1 VHVESQARS
10 QPIMRQYD
18 LVEKVLSYNPKAN
31 EALLNR
37 AYVYAMKAHG
47 LQKRAS
53 GDPYFS
59 HPLAVASIL
68 TGLKL
73 DDETIATALL
83 HDTIE
88 DTQATKDEIE
98 RLFGSN
104 IASLVD
110 GLTKIEKLDLA
121 SKKTQQA
128 ENFRKLLIAISSD
141 VRVLLVKLADR
152 LHNMRTLEHMRPE
165 KRRLIAQETMDIYA
179 PLAGRMGIQE
189 IRDELEELSFRWL
202 HPAAYETLMSRLNVL
217 REQNRGLTEEIAT
230 ELKAKLVAQSIETE
244 VTSREKKPYSI
255 WLKMQN
261 KQISLEQLSD
271 VYGFR
276 IIVPTVRDCYTAMG
290 VIHTTWR
297 VVPGRFKDYIST
309 PKHNDYQ
316 SIHTT
321 IVGPRHQR
329 VELQV
334 RTAEMHQIAE
344 YGVAAHSGYKLAA
357 LAKLNGDS
365 QHAQNVQGPSES
377 SAYQW
382 LRKLVDNLLEGD
394 NPEEFLEHTKLELF
408 LDQVFCFTPKG
419 RLIALPRG
427 ANAID
432 FAYAVHTNVGNH
444 CVGTKINGRHL
455 PLMTEL
461 KNGDEVEIILSDAQ
475 TPPAAWEG
483 AVITGKARSAIR
495 RATKDAVRK
504 QYLSLGRDIMRAALE
519 RAGRLYVDSDLTVA
533 LPRVGQKTVEDLL
546 TAIGRG
552 ETPADEVLAAIDPEF
567 VQSALPKRRTIT
579 RNDDG
584 WFNLRRVTSFK
595 FRWPGLLAGAGHEE
609 EGPGIPIRGVN
620 GNSSIRFGDGGAVP
634 GERIVGILEPGE
646 GITIYPIH
654 SPHLRAFEDQL
665 DRWIDVTWDI
675 REGATELFPARLR
688 VTALNEPG
696 SLGRIASI
704 IGAAGA
710 NIDKLQMVN
719 RARDYTEMV
728 IDIEVLDLK
737 HLTDI
742 VNGVKNLNV
751 VSAATRVL
759 T

>member
-1 VHVESQARS
+1 
-10 QPIMRQYD
+10 MRQYD

-47 LQKRAS
+47 QQKRAS

-59 HPLAVASIL
+59 HPLEVASIL

-73 DDETIATALL
+73 DDDTIATALL

-88 DTQATKDEIE
+88 DTQTTKDEIE
-98 RLFGSN
+98 RLFGPN

-110 GLTKIEKLDLA
+110 GLTKIEKLNLV

-152 LHNMRTLEHMRPE
+152 LHNMRTLEHMRPD

-217 REQNRGLTEEIAT
+217 RDQNRGLTAEIAT
-230 ELKAKLVAQSIETE
+230 ELKAKLEAQSIKAE
-244 VTSREKKPYSI
+244 VFSREKKPYSI

-261 KQISLEQLSD
+261 KQIGLEQLSD

-276 IIVPTVRDCYTAMG
+276 VIVPTMEDCYTALG
-290 VIHTTWR
+290 VVHTTWR

-309 PKHNDYQ
+309 PKHNEYQ

-344 YGVAAHSGYKLAA
+344 FGVAAHSGYKLAA
-357 LAKLNGDS
+357 LARLNGDGRG
-365 QHAQNVQGPSES
+365 VKGPAPGES
-377 SAYQW
+377 TAYQW

-432 FAYAVHTNVGNH
+432 FAYAVHTDVGNR
-444 CVGTKINGRHL
+444 CVGTKINGRHM
-455 PLMTEL
+455 PLLNEL

-495 RATKDAVRK
+495 RATKDVVRK
-504 QYLSLGRDIMRAALE
+504 QYLSLGRDIMKAALG
-519 RAGRLYVDSDLTVA
+519 RAGKSGDTDLTPV
-533 LPRVGQKTVEDLL
+533 LPRLGHRSIENLF
-546 TAIGRG
+546 TAVGRG
-552 ETPADEVLAAIDPEF
+552 ETTADEVLKAIDPNL
-567 VQSALPKRRTIT
+567 VQEGAPKRRTIT
-579 RNDDG
+579 RNDEG

-595 FRWPGLLAGAGHEE
+595 FRWPGLLAGSEHEE
-609 EGPGIPIRGVN
+609 GGKGIPIRGVN
-620 GNSSIRFGDGGAVP
+620 GTHIVHFGEGGAVP
-634 GERIVGILEPGE
+634 GERIVGILDPGQ

-654 SPHLRAFEDQL
+654 SPHLRVYEDQL
-665 DRWIDVTWDI
+665 ERWIDVTWDI
-675 REGATELFPARLR
+675 REGATELFPARIQ
-688 VTALNEPG
+688 VTAVNEPG
-696 SLGRIASI
+696 SLGKLASV

-710 NIDKLQMVN
+710 NIDKLQMIN
-719 RARDYTEMV
+719 RGHDYTEMM
-728 IDIEVLDLK
+728 IDVEVLDLK

-742 VNGVKNLNV
+742 LNGVKGLDV
-751 VSAATRVL
+751 VSSASRVL

>member
-1 VHVESQARS
+1 M
-10 QPIMRQYD
+10 MRQYE
-18 LVEKVLSYNPKAN
+18 LVEKVLSYNSKAN

-47 LQKRAS
+47 QQKRAS

-59 HPLAVASIL
+59 HPLEVASIL
-68 TGLKL
+68 TSLKL
-73 DDETIATALL
+73 DDDTIATALL

-88 DTQATKDEIE
+88 DTQTTKDEIE
-98 RLFGSN
+98 RLFGPN

-110 GLTKIEKLDLA
+110 GLTKIEKLNLV

-189 IRDELEELSFRWL
+189 FRDELEELSFRWL
-202 HPAAYETLMSRLNVL
+202 HPAGYETLMSRLNIL
-217 REQNRGLTEEIAT
+217 RDQNRGLTKEIAT
-230 ELKAKLVAQSIETE
+230 ELKAKLEAQSIKAE
-244 VTSREKKPYSI
+244 VFSREKKPYSI

-261 KQISLEQLSD
+261 KQIGLEQLSD

-276 IIVPTVRDCYTAMG
+276 VIVPTMEECYTALG
-290 VIHTTWR
+290 AVHTTWR

-309 PKHNDYQ
+309 PKYNEYQ

-344 YGVAAHSGYKLAA
+344 YGVAAHSGYKLAG
-357 LAKLNGDS
+357 LAKLNGD
-365 QHAQNVQGPSES
+365 ARAVKGPAPGES
-377 SAYQW
+377 TAYQW

-432 FAYAVHTNVGNH
+432 FAYAVHTSVGNR
-444 CVGTKINGRHL
+444 CVGAKINGRHM
-455 PLMTEL
+455 PLMNEL
-461 KNGDEVEIILSDAQ
+461 KNGDEVEITLSDAQ
-475 TPPAAWEG
+475 TPPAAWEN

-504 QYLSLGRDIMRAALE
+504 QYLSLGRDIMKAALQ
-519 RAGRLYVDSDLTVA
+519 RAGKSGDTDLTPV
-533 LPRVGQKTVEDLL
+533 LPRLGQRNVEDLL
-546 TAIGRG
+546 TAVGRG
-552 ETPADEVLAAIDPEF
+552 ETTADEVLKAVDPNL
-567 VQSALPKRRTIT
+567 VQEGAPKRRTIT
-579 RNDDG
+579 RNDEG

-595 FRWPGLLAGAGHEE
+595 FRWPGLLTGSEDEE
-609 EGPGIPIRGVN
+609 SAKGIPIRGVN
-620 GNSSIRFGDGGAVP
+620 GTSVVRFGEGGAVP
-634 GERIVGILEPGE
+634 GERIVGILDPGK
-646 GITIYPIH
+646 GITIFPIH
-654 SPHLRAFEDQL
+654 SPHLRDYEDQL

-675 REGATELFPARLR
+675 REGATELFPARIQ
-688 VTALNEPG
+688 VTAVNEPG
-696 SLGRIASI
+696 SLGKIASI

-710 NIDKLQMVN
+710 NIDRLQMVT
-719 RARDYTEMV
+719 RGHDYTEMLV
-728 IDIEVLDLK
+728 DVEVLDLK
-737 HLTDI
+737 HLTDML
-742 VNGVKNLNV
+742 NGVKNLNV
-751 VSAATRVL
+751 VSSASRIL

>member
-1 VHVESQARS
+1 MQLETQTRS

-47 LQKRAS
+47 QQKRAS

-59 HPLAVASIL
+59 HPLEVASIL

-88 DTQATKDEIE
+88 DTQTTKDEIE
-98 RLFGSN
+98 RLFGPN

-110 GLTKIEKLDLA
+110 GLTKIEKLNLV

-152 LHNMRTLEHMRPE
+152 LHNMRTLEHMRPD

-217 REQNRGLTEEIAT
+217 RDQNRGLTAEIAT
-230 ELKAKLVAQSIETE
+230 ELKAKLEAQSIKAE
-244 VTSREKKPYSI
+244 VFSREKKPYSI

-261 KQISLEQLSD
+261 KQIGLEQLSD

-276 IIVPTVRDCYTAMG
+276 VIVPTRQDCYAALG
-290 VIHTTWR
+290 VVHTTWR

-309 PKHNDYQ
+309 PKHNEYQ

-334 RTAEMHQIAE
+334 RTAVMHQIAE

-357 LAKLNGDS
+357 LARLKGDTRLTKGP
-365 QHAQNVQGPSES
+365 APSES

-432 FAYAVHTNVGNH
+432 FAYAVHTDVGNH

-495 RATKDAVRK
+495 RATKEVVRK

-519 RAGRLYVDSDLTVA
+519 RAGKSGDTDLIPI
-533 LPRVGQKTVEDLL
+533 LPRLGQKSVEDLL
-546 TAIGRG
+546 TSVGRG
-552 ETPADEVLAAIDPEF
+552 ETTADEVLKTVDPNL
-567 VQSALPKRRTIT
+567 VQEGAPKRRTIT
-579 RNDDG
+579 RNDEG

-595 FRWPGLLAGAGHEE
+595 FRWPGILTGEE
-609 EGPGIPIRGVN
+609 DEDVEKGIPIRGVN
-620 GNSSIRFGDGGAVP
+620 GYSSVHFGEGGAVP
-634 GERIVGILEPGE
+634 GDRIIGILDPGK
-646 GITIYPIH
+646 GITIFPIH
-654 SPHLRAFEDQL
+654 SPHLRDYEDQL

-675 REGATELFPARLR
+675 KEGATELFPARIQ
-688 VTALNEPG
+688 VIAVNEPG
-696 SLGRIASI
+696 SLGKIASV

-710 NIDKLQMVN
+710 NIDKLQMMN
-719 RARDYTEMV
+719 RERDYTQMM
-728 IDIEVLDLK
+728 IDVEVLDLK
-737 HLTDI
+737 HLTDML
-742 VNGVKNLNV
+742 NGVKNLNV
-751 VSAATRVL
+751 VSAANRVL

>member
-1 VHVESQARS
+1 
-10 QPIMRQYD
+10 MRQYE
-18 LVEKVLSYNPKAN
+18 LVEKVLSYNSKAN

-47 LQKRAS
+47 QQKRAS

-59 HPLAVASIL
+59 HPLEVASIL
-68 TGLKL
+68 TSLKL
-73 DDETIATALL
+73 DDDTIATALL

-88 DTQATKDEIE
+88 DTQTTKDEIE
-98 RLFGSN
+98 RLFGPN

-110 GLTKIEKLDLA
+110 GLTKIEKLNLV

-189 IRDELEELSFRWL
+189 FRDELEELSFRWL
-202 HPAAYETLMSRLNVL
+202 HPAGYETLMSRLNIL
-217 REQNRGLTEEIAT
+217 RDQNRGLTKEIAT
-230 ELKAKLVAQSIETE
+230 ELKAKLEAQSIKAE
-244 VTSREKKPYSI
+244 VFSREKKPYSI

-261 KQISLEQLSD
+261 KQIGLEQLSD

-276 IIVPTVRDCYTAMG
+276 VIVPTMEECYTALG
-290 VIHTTWR
+290 AVHTTWR

-309 PKHNDYQ
+309 PKYNEYQ

-344 YGVAAHSGYKLAA
+344 YGVAAHSGYKLAG
-357 LAKLNGDS
+357 LAKLNGD
-365 QHAQNVQGPSES
+365 ARAVKGPAPGES
-377 SAYQW
+377 TAYQW

-432 FAYAVHTNVGNH
+432 FAYAVHTSVGNR
-444 CVGTKINGRHL
+444 CVGAKINGRHM
-455 PLMTEL
+455 PLMNEL
-461 KNGDEVEIILSDAQ
+461 KNGDEVEITLSDAQ
-475 TPPAAWEG
+475 TPPAAWEN

-504 QYLSLGRDIMRAALE
+504 QYLSLGRDIMKAALQ
-519 RAGRLYVDSDLTVA
+519 RAGKSGDTDLTPV
-533 LPRVGQKTVEDLL
+533 LPRLGQRNVEDLL
-546 TAIGRG
+546 TAVGRG
-552 ETPADEVLAAIDPEF
+552 ETTADEVLKAVDPNL
-567 VQSALPKRRTIT
+567 VQEGGPKRRTIT
-579 RNDDG
+579 RNDEG

-595 FRWPGLLAGAGHEE
+595 FRWPGLLTGSEDEE
-609 EGPGIPIRGVN
+609 SAKGIPIRGVN
-620 GNSSIRFGDGGAVP
+620 GTSVVRFGEGGAVP
-634 GERIVGILEPGE
+634 GERIVGILDPGK
-646 GITIYPIH
+646 GITIFPIH
-654 SPHLRAFEDQL
+654 SPHLRDYEDQL

-675 REGATELFPARLR
+675 REDATELFPARIQ
-688 VTALNEPG
+688 VTAVNEPG
-696 SLGRIASI
+696 SLGKIASI

-710 NIDKLQMVN
+710 NIDRLQMVT
-719 RARDYTEMV
+719 RGHDYTEMLV
-728 IDIEVLDLK
+728 DVEVLDLK
-737 HLTDI
+737 HLTDML
-742 VNGVKNLNV
+742 NGVKNLNV
-751 VSAATRVL
+751 VSSASRIL

>member
-1 VHVESQARS
+1 
-10 QPIMRQYD
+10 MRQYD

-47 LQKRAS
+47 QQKRAS

-59 HPLAVASIL
+59 HPLEVASIL

-88 DTQATKDEIE
+88 DTQTTKDEIE
-98 RLFGSN
+98 RFFGPN
-104 IASLVD
+104 IAALVD
-110 GLTKIEKLDLA
+110 GLTKIEKLNLV

-152 LHNMRTLEHMRPE
+152 LHNMRTLEHMRPD

-217 REQNRGLTEEIAT
+217 RDQNRGLTAEIAT
-230 ELKAKLVAQSIETE
+230 ELKAKLDAQSITAE
-244 VTSREKKPYSI
+244 VSSREKKPYSI

-261 KQISLEQLSD
+261 KQIGLEQLSD

-276 IIVPTVRDCYTAMG
+276 VIVPTFQDCYAALG
-290 VIHTTWR
+290 VVHTTWR

-309 PKHNDYQ
+309 PKHNEYQ

-357 LAKLNGDS
+357 LAKLNGDA
-365 QHAQNVQGPSES
+365 HGVKGPAPGES

-432 FAYAVHTNVGNH
+432 FAYAVHTNVGNR
-444 CVGTKINGRHL
+444 CVGAKINGRHM
-455 PLMTEL
+455 PLMNEL

-475 TPPAAWEG
+475 TPPVAWEN

-495 RATKDAVRK
+495 RATKDAIRK
-504 QYLSLGRDIMRAALE
+504 QYLSLGRDIMKAALE
-519 RAGRLYVDSDLTVA
+519 RAGKVDDTDLSQV
-533 LPRVGQKTVEDLL
+533 LPRLGQKSVEDLL
-546 TAIGRG
+546 TAVGRG
-552 ETPADEVLAAIDPEF
+552 EVTADEVLKAIDPNL
-567 VQSALPKRRTIT
+567 VQEGVPKRRTIT
-579 RNDDG
+579 RNDEG

-595 FRWPGLLAGAGHEE
+595 FRWPGILAGSEHEE
-609 EGPGIPIRGVN
+609 GEKGIPIRGVN
-620 GNSSIRFGDGGAVP
+620 GTSIIHFGEGGAVP
-634 GERIVGILEPGE
+634 GERIVGILDPGQ

-654 SPHLRAFEDQL
+654 SPHLRDYEDQL

-675 REGATELFPARLR
+675 KEGATELFPARIQ
-688 VTALNEPG
+688 VMAVNEPG
-696 SLGRIASI
+696 SLGKIASV

-719 RARDYTEMV
+719 RGRDYTEML
-728 IDIEVLDLK
+728 IDVEVLDLK
-737 HLTDI
+737 HLTDML
-742 VNGVKNLNV
+742 NGVKNLNV
-751 VSAATRVL
+751 VSSASRIL

>member
-1 VHVESQARS
+1 
-10 QPIMRQYD
+10 MRQYD

-47 LQKRAS
+47 QQRRAS
-53 GDPYFS
+53 GDLYFS

-88 DTQATKDEIE
+88 DTETTKDEIE
-98 RLFGSN
+98 RLFGPN
-104 IASLVD
+104 IAGLVD
-110 GLTKIEKLDLA
+110 GLTKIEKLNLV

-165 KRRLIAQETMDIYA
+165 KRRVIAQETMDIYA

-189 IRDELEELSFRWL
+189 IKDELEELSFRWL

-217 REQNRGLTEEIAT
+217 REQNRGLSEEIAT
-230 ELKAKLVAQSIETE
+230 ELKAKLQTASMEAE

-261 KQISLEQLSD
+261 KQIGLEQLSD
-271 VYGFR
+271 IYGFR
-276 IIVPTVRDCYTAMG
+276 VIVPTVRECYTALG
-290 VIHTTWR
+290 IVHTTWR

-309 PKHNDYQ
+309 PKHNEYQ

-329 VELQV
+329 VELQI

-357 LAKLNGDS
+357 LAKLNGES
-365 QHAQNVQGPSES
+365 RAGPAPDES

-382 LRKLVDNLLEGD
+382 LRKLVDNLVEGD
-394 NPEEFLEHTKLELF
+394 PEDFLENTKLELF

-432 FAYAVHTNVGNH
+432 FAYAVHTDVGNH
-444 CVGTKINGRHL
+444 CVGAKINGRHM

-461 KNGDEVEIILSDAQ
+461 KNGDEVEIITSEVQ
-475 TPPAAWEG
+475 TPPAAWEA
-483 AVITGKARSAIR
+483 AVITGKARAAIR
-495 RATKDAVRK
+495 RATKDAVRR
-504 QYLSLGRDIMRAALE
+504 QYLSLGEHIVKAAIE
-519 RAGRLYVDSDLTVA
+519 RAGKSYADTDLAAA
-533 LPRVGQKTVEDLL
+533 LPRLSKKSVDDLL
-546 TAIGRG
+546 MAVGRG
-552 ETPADEVLAAIDPEF
+552 EMAADDVLSAIYPDYVKDAA
-567 VQSALPKRRTIT
+567 PKRRAIT
-579 RNDDG
+579 RNEEG
-584 WFNLRRVTSFK
+584 WFNLRRVTNLK
-595 FRWPGLLAGAGHEE
+595 FRWPGLLSQAGSEE
-609 EGPGIPIRGVN
+609 EGSGVPIRGVN
-620 GNSSIRFGDGGAVP
+620 GTSIIHFAEGGAV
-634 GERIVGILEPGE
+634 
-646 GITIYPIH
+646 
-654 SPHLRAFEDQL
+654 
-665 DRWIDVTWDI
+665 
-675 REGATELFPARLR
+675 
-688 VTALNEPG
+688 
-696 SLGRIASI
+696 
-704 IGAAGA
+704 
-710 NIDKLQMVN
+710 
-719 RARDYTEMV
+719 
-728 IDIEVLDLK
+728 
-737 HLTDI
+737 
-742 VNGVKNLNV
+742 
-751 VSAATRVL
+751 
-759 T
+759 

>member
-1 VHVESQARS
+1 
-10 QPIMRQYD
+10 MRQYD
-18 LVEKVLSYNPKAN
+18 LVEKVVSYNPKAD

-47 LQKRAS
+47 QQKRAS

-68 TGLKL
+68 AGLKL

-88 DTQATKDEIE
+88 DTPATKEEIE
-98 RLFGSN
+98 RLFGPN
-104 IASLVD
+104 IAALVD
-110 GLTKIEKLDLA
+110 GLTKIERLNLA

-152 LHNMRTLEHMRPE
+152 LHNMRTLEHIRPE
-165 KRRLIAQETMDIYA
+165 KRRVIAQETMDIYA

-189 IRDELEELSFRWL
+189 IRDELEDLSFRWL
-202 HPAAYETLMSRLNVL
+202 HPAAHETLMSRLNVL
-217 REQNRGLTEEIAT
+217 RDRNRGLTEEIAT
-230 ELKAKLVAQSIETE
+230 ELKAKLLVKSIDAD
-244 VTSREKKPYSI
+244 VLSREKKPYSI

-261 KQISLEQLSD
+261 KQIGLEQLSD

-276 IIVPTVRDCYTAMG
+276 IIVPTVGDCYAALG
-290 VIHTTWR
+290 AVHTTWR

-329 VELQV
+329 VELQI

-344 YGVAAHSGYKLAA
+344 YGVAAHTGYKLAA
-357 LAKLNGDS
+357 LAQVRGEGRNGD
-365 QHAQNVQGPSES
+365 ATPASES
-377 SAYQW
+377 TAYQW

-432 FAYAVHTNVGNH
+432 FAYAVHTDVGNR
-444 CVGTKINGRHL
+444 CVGAKVNGRHM
-455 PLMTEL
+455 PLMNEL

-495 RATKDAVRK
+495 RATREAVRK
-504 QYLSLGRDIMRAALE
+504 QYLTLGRDIMKAALSRSGKSFE
-519 RAGRLYVDSDLTVA
+519 ESDLAAT
-533 LPRVGQKTVEDLL
+533 LPRLGQKSIEDLL
-546 TAIGRG
+546 TAVGRG
-552 ETPADEVLAAIDPEF
+552 ETSAEEVLSVVDPDF
-567 VQSALPKRRTIT
+567 VKDAVPKRRAIT
-579 RNDDG
+579 RTDDG
-584 WFNLRRVTSFK
+584 WFNLRRVKSFK
-595 FRWPGLLAGAGHEE
+595 FRRSALLSGMPNDGDR
-609 EGPGIPIRGVN
+609 GIPIRGVN
-620 GNSSIRFGDGGAVP
+620 GTSVIHFADGGAVP
-634 GERIVGILEPGE
+634 GERIVGILDPGE

-654 SPHLRAFEDQL
+654 SPQLRAFEDQL
-665 DRWIDVTWDI
+665 ERWIDVTWDI
-675 REGATELFPARLR
+675 QEGATELFPARIR
-688 VTALNEPG
+688 VVALNEPG
-696 SLGRIASI
+696 SLGRIASL
-704 IGAAGA
+704 IGEEGG
-710 NIDKLQMVN
+710 NIDKLQMVK
-719 RARDYTEMV
+719 RQRDYTEMM
-728 IDIEVLDLK
+728 IDVEVLDLK
-737 HLTDI
+737 HLNDI
-742 VNGVKNLNV
+742 VNGVKNLDA
-751 VSAATRVL
+751 VSEANRVL
-759 T
+759 A

>member
-1 VHVESQARS
+1 M
-10 QPIMRQYD
+10 MRQYE
-18 LVEKVLSYNPKAN
+18 LVEKVLSYNSKAN

-47 LQKRAS
+47 QQKRAS

-59 HPLAVASIL
+59 HPLEVASIL
-68 TGLKL
+68 TSLKL
-73 DDETIATALL
+73 DDDTIATALL

-88 DTQATKDEIE
+88 DTQTTKDEIE
-98 RLFGSN
+98 RLFGPN

-110 GLTKIEKLDLA
+110 GLTKIEKLNLV

-189 IRDELEELSFRWL
+189 FRDELEELSFRWL
-202 HPAAYETLMSRLNVL
+202 HPAGYETLMSRLNIL
-217 REQNRGLTEEIAT
+217 RDQNRGLTKEIAT
-230 ELKAKLVAQSIETE
+230 ELKAKLEAQSIKAE
-244 VTSREKKPYSI
+244 VFSREKKPYSI

-261 KQISLEQLSD
+261 KQIGLEQLSD

-276 IIVPTVRDCYTAMG
+276 VIVPTMEECYTALG
-290 VIHTTWR
+290 AVHTTWR

-309 PKHNDYQ
+309 PKYNEYQ

-344 YGVAAHSGYKLAA
+344 YGVAAHSGYKLAG
-357 LAKLNGDS
+357 LAKLNGD
-365 QHAQNVQGPSES
+365 ARAVKGPAPGES
-377 SAYQW
+377 TAYQW

-432 FAYAVHTNVGNH
+432 FAYAVHTSVGNR
-444 CVGTKINGRHL
+444 CVGAKINGRHM
-455 PLMTEL
+455 PLMNEL
-461 KNGDEVEIILSDAQ
+461 KNGDEVEITLSDAQ
-475 TPPAAWEG
+475 TPPAAWEN

-504 QYLSLGRDIMRAALE
+504 QYISLGRDIMKAALQ
-519 RAGRLYVDSDLTVA
+519 RAGKSGDTDLTPV
-533 LPRVGQKTVEDLL
+533 LPRLGQKNVEDLL
-546 TAIGRG
+546 TAVGRG
-552 ETPADEVLAAIDPEF
+552 ETTADEVLKAVDPNL
-567 VQSALPKRRTIT
+567 VQEGAPKRRTIT
-579 RNDDG
+579 RNDEG

-595 FRWPGLLAGAGHEE
+595 FRWPGLLTGSEDEE
-609 EGPGIPIRGVN
+609 SAKGIPIRGVN
-620 GNSSIRFGDGGAVP
+620 GTSVVRFGEGGAVP
-634 GERIVGILEPGE
+634 GERIVGILDPGK
-646 GITIYPIH
+646 GITIFPIH
-654 SPHLRAFEDQL
+654 SPHLRDYEDQL

-675 REGATELFPARLR
+675 REGATELFPARIQ
-688 VTALNEPG
+688 VTAVNEPG
-696 SLGRIASI
+696 SLGKIASI

-710 NIDKLQMVN
+710 NIDRLQMVT
-719 RARDYTEMV
+719 RGHDYTEMLV
-728 IDIEVLDLK
+728 DVEVLDLK
-737 HLTDI
+737 HLTDML
-742 VNGVKNLNV
+742 NGVKNLNV
-751 VSAATRVL
+751 VSSASRIL

>member
-1 VHVESQARS
+1 
-10 QPIMRQYD
+10 MRQYD

-47 LQKRAS
+47 QQKRAS

-88 DTQATKDEIE
+88 DTPATKEEIE
-98 RLFGSN
+98 KLFGTN
-104 IASLVD
+104 IAALVD
-110 GLTKIEKLDLA
+110 GLTKIERLNLA

-152 LHNMRTLEHMRPE
+152 LHNMRTLEHIKPE
-165 KRRLIAQETMDIYA
+165 KRRVIAQETMDIYA

-202 HPAAYETLMSRLNVL
+202 HPAAYETLMSRLYVL
-217 REQNRGLTEEIAT
+217 RDRNRGLTEEIAT
-230 ELKAKLVAQSIETE
+230 ELETKLEAQSIIGH

-261 KQISLEQLSD
+261 KQIGLEQLSD

-276 IIVPTVRDCYTAMG
+276 VIVPTIQDCYAALG
-290 VIHTTWR
+290 AVHTTWR

-329 VELQV
+329 VELQI
-334 RTAEMHQIAE
+334 RTREMHEIAE
-344 YGVAAHSGYKLAA
+344 YGVAAHTGYKIAA
-357 LAKLNGDS
+357 LSKLNGEAP
-365 QHAQNVQGPSES
+365 HNGPITGPNES
-377 SAYQW
+377 TAYQW
-382 LRKLVDNLLEGD
+382 LRKLVANLLEGD

-432 FAYAVHTNVGNH
+432 FAYAVHTDVGNR
-444 CVGTKINGRHL
+444 CVGAKINGRHM
-455 PLMTEL
+455 PLLNEL
-461 KNGDEVEIILSDAQ
+461 KNGDEVEIILSNAQ
-475 TPPAAWEG
+475 TPPAAWES

-504 QYLSLGRDIMRAALE
+504 QYLTLGRDIVKAAWE
-519 RAGRLYVDSDLTVA
+519 RSGQSYEDGDLALAIQRLAHKS
-533 LPRVGQKTVEDLL
+533 VEDLL
-546 TAIGRG
+546 TAVGRG
-552 ETPADEVLAAIDPEF
+552 EVSADEVIAVSGLDI
-567 VQSALPKRRTIT
+567 VQEPAPPKRRAIT
-579 RNDDG
+579 RNDEG
-584 WFNLRRVTSFK
+584 WFNLRRVKSFK
-595 FRWPGLLAGAGHEE
+595 FRLPALLGAQQVEDE
-609 EGPGIPIRGVN
+609 RGIPIRGVN
-620 GNSSIRFGDGGAVP
+620 GASVIQFADGGAVP
-634 GERIVGILEPGE
+634 GERIVGILDPGE

-654 SPHLRAFEDQL
+654 SPKLRAFEDQL

-675 REGATELFPARLR
+675 HEGATELFPARMR
-688 VTALNEPG
+688 VVALNEPG
-696 SLGRIASI
+696 TLGRIASI
-704 IGAAGA
+704 IGGERA

-719 RARDYTEMV
+719 RARDYTEML

-742 VNGVKNLNV
+742 LNGVKNLNV
-751 VSAATRVL
+751 VSEASRVL

>member
-1 VHVESQARS
+1 
-10 QPIMRQYD
+10 MRQYE
-18 LVEKVLSYNPKAN
+18 LVEKVLSYNSKAN

-47 LQKRAS
+47 QQKRAS

-59 HPLAVASIL
+59 HPLEVASIL
-68 TGLKL
+68 TSLKL
-73 DDETIATALL
+73 DDDTIATALL

-88 DTQATKDEIE
+88 DTQTTKDEIE
-98 RLFGSN
+98 RLFGPN

-110 GLTKIEKLDLA
+110 GLTKIEKLNLV

-189 IRDELEELSFRWL
+189 FRDELEELSFRWL
-202 HPAAYETLMSRLNVL
+202 HPAAYETLMSRLNIL
-217 REQNRGLTEEIAT
+217 RDQNRGLTKEIAT
-230 ELKAKLVAQSIETE
+230 ELKAKLEAQSIKAE
-244 VTSREKKPYSI
+244 VFSREKKPYSI

-261 KQISLEQLSD
+261 KQIGLEQLSD

-276 IIVPTVRDCYTAMG
+276 VIVPTMEECYTALG
-290 VIHTTWR
+290 VVHTTWR

-309 PKHNDYQ
+309 PKHNEYQ

-357 LAKLNGDS
+357 LAKMNGD
-365 QHAQNVQGPSES
+365 ARGVKGPAPGES
-377 SAYQW
+377 TAYQW

-432 FAYAVHTNVGNH
+432 FAYAVHTNVGNR
-444 CVGTKINGRHL
+444 CIGAKINGRHM
-455 PLMTEL
+455 PLMNEL

-475 TPPAAWEG
+475 TPPAAWEN

-504 QYLSLGRDIMRAALE
+504 QYLSLGRDIMRAALQ
-519 RAGRLYVDSDLTVA
+519 RAGRTGDTDLTPV
-533 LPRVGQKTVEDLL
+533 LPRLGQRNVEDLL
-546 TAIGRG
+546 TAVGRG
-552 ETPADEVLAAIDPEF
+552 ETTADEVLKAVDPNL
-567 VQSALPKRRTIT
+567 VQEGAPKRRTIT
-579 RNDDG
+579 RNDEG

-595 FRWPGLLAGAGHEE
+595 FRWPGLLAGSEDEDG
-609 EGPGIPIRGVN
+609 GKGIPIRGVN
-620 GNSSIRFGDGGAVP
+620 GTSVHFGEGGAVP
-634 GERIVGILEPGE
+634 GERIVGILDPGQ

-654 SPHLRAFEDQL
+654 SPHLRDYEDQL

-675 REGATELFPARLR
+675 REGATELFPARIQ
-688 VTALNEPG
+688 VTAVNEPG
-696 SLGRIASI
+696 SLGKIASI

-710 NIDKLQMVN
+710 NIDRLQMVT
-719 RARDYTEMV
+719 RGHDYTEMLV
-728 IDIEVLDLK
+728 DVEVLDLK
-737 HLTDI
+737 HLTDML
-742 VNGVKNLNV
+742 NGVKNLNV
-751 VSAATRVL
+751 VSSASRIL

>member
-1 VHVESQARS
+1 M
-10 QPIMRQYD
+10 MRQYD

-37 AYVYAMKAHG
+37 AYVYAMRAHG
-47 LQKRAS
+47 QQKRAS

-59 HPLAVASIL
+59 HPLEVASIL
-68 TGLKL
+68 TSLKL

-88 DTQATKDEIE
+88 DTQTTKDEIE

-110 GLTKIEKLDLA
+110 GLTKIEKLNLV

-217 REQNRGLTEEIAT
+217 REQNRGLTGEIAT
-230 ELKAKLVAQSIETE
+230 ELKAKLEARNLKADVF
-244 VTSREKKPYSI
+244 SREKKPYSI

-261 KQISLEQLSD
+261 KQIGLEQLSD

-276 IIVPTVRDCYTAMG
+276 VIVPTLEDCYAALG
-290 VIHTTWR
+290 IVHTTWR

-309 PKHNDYQ
+309 PKHNEYQ

-357 LAKLNGDS
+357 LARLNGD
-365 QHAQNVQGPSES
+365 ARAVQGPAPSES
-377 SAYQW
+377 TAYQW

-408 LDQVFCFTPKG
+408 HDQVFCFTPKG
-419 RLIALPRG
+419 RLIALPTG

-432 FAYAVHTNVGNH
+432 FAYAVHTDVGNH
-444 CVGTKINGRHL
+444 CIGAKIDGRHM
-455 PLMTEL
+455 PLLTEL
-461 KNGDEVEIILSDAQ
+461 KNGDEVEIILSSAQ
-475 TPPAAWEG
+475 TPPAAWEN

-504 QYLSLGRDIMRAALE
+504 QYSALGRDIVKVALD
-519 RAGRLYVDSDLTVA
+519 RAGKPGDADLTRV
-533 LPRVGQKTVEDLL
+533 LPRLGHKTVEDLL
-546 TAIGRG
+546 TAVGRG
-552 ETPADEVLAAIDPEF
+552 ETAADDVLTAIDPDF
-567 VQSALPKRRTIT
+567 VKDAAPKRRTIT
-579 RNDDG
+579 RNEEG
-584 WFNLRRVTSFK
+584 WFNLRRVTGFK
-595 FRWPGLLAGAGHEE
+595 FRWPGILAATEAE
-609 EGPGIPIRGVN
+609 EGGKGIPIRGVN
-620 GNSSIRFGDGGAVP
+620 GASVIHFAEGGAVP
-634 GERIVGILEPGE
+634 GERIVGILDPGK

-654 SPHLRAFEDQL
+654 SPHLREFEDQL

-675 REGATELFPARLR
+675 KEGATELFPARIL
-688 VTALNEPG
+688 VTAVNEPG
-696 SLGRIASI
+696 SLGRLASV

-719 RARDYTEMV
+719 RALDYTEML
-728 IDIEVLDLK
+728 IDIEVLDMK
-737 HLTDI
+737 HLTD
-742 VNGVKNLNV
+742 VLNGVKNLSV

>member
-1 VHVESQARS
+1 MQLETQTRS

-47 LQKRAS
+47 QQKRAS

-59 HPLAVASIL
+59 HPLEVASIL

-88 DTQATKDEIE
+88 DTQTTKDEIE
-98 RLFGSN
+98 RLFGPN

-110 GLTKIEKLDLA
+110 GLTKIEKLNLV

-152 LHNMRTLEHMRPE
+152 LHNMRTLEHMRPD

-217 REQNRGLTEEIAT
+217 RDQNRGLTAEIAT
-230 ELKAKLVAQSIETE
+230 ELKAKLEAQSIKAE
-244 VTSREKKPYSI
+244 VFSREKKPYSI

-261 KQISLEQLSD
+261 KQIGLEQLSD

-276 IIVPTVRDCYTAMG
+276 VIVPTKQDCYAALG
-290 VIHTTWR
+290 VVHTTWR

-309 PKHNDYQ
+309 PKHNEYQ

-334 RTAEMHQIAE
+334 RTAVMHQIAE

-357 LAKLNGDS
+357 LARLKGD
-365 QHAQNVQGPSES
+365 ARLTKGPAPSES

-432 FAYAVHTNVGNH
+432 FGYAVHTDVGNH

-495 RATKDAVRK
+495 RATKDVVRK
-504 QYLSLGRDIMRAALE
+504 QYLSLGRDIMRAAFE
-519 RAGRLYVDSDLTVA
+519 RAGKSGDTDLNPI
-533 LPRVGQKTVEDLL
+533 LPRLGQRSVEDLL
-546 TAIGRG
+546 TAVGRG
-552 ETPADEVLAAIDPEF
+552 ETTADEVLKTVDPNL
-567 VQSALPKRRTIT
+567 VQEGAPKRRTIT
-579 RNDDG
+579 RNDEG

-595 FRWPGLLAGAGHEE
+595 FRWPGILAGEEDE
-609 EGPGIPIRGVN
+609 EGEKGIPIRGVN
-620 GNSSIRFGDGGAVP
+620 GYSSVHFGEGGAVP
-634 GERIVGILEPGE
+634 GDRIIGILDPGK
-646 GITIYPIH
+646 GITIFPIH
-654 SPHLRAFEDQL
+654 SPHLRDYEDQL

-675 REGATELFPARLR
+675 REGATELFPARIQ
-688 VTALNEPG
+688 VIAVNEPG
-696 SLGRIASI
+696 SLGKIASV

-719 RARDYTEMV
+719 RERDYTQMM
-728 IDIEVLDLK
+728 IDVEVLDLK
-737 HLTDI
+737 HLTDML
-742 VNGVKNLNV
+742 NGVKNLSV
-751 VSAATRVL
+751 VSAANRVL

>member
-1 VHVESQARS
+1 
-10 QPIMRQYD
+10 MRQYD

-47 LQKRAS
+47 QQKRAS

-59 HPLAVASIL
+59 HPLEVASIL

-73 DDETIATALL
+73 DDDTIATALL

-88 DTQATKDEIE
+88 DTQTTKDEIE
-98 RLFGSN
+98 RLFGPN

-110 GLTKIEKLDLA
+110 GLTKIEKLNLV

-152 LHNMRTLEHMRPE
+152 LHNMRTLEHMRPD

-217 REQNRGLTEEIAT
+217 RDQNRGLTAEIAT
-230 ELKAKLVAQSIETE
+230 ELKAKLEAQSIKAE
-244 VTSREKKPYSI
+244 VFSREKKPYSI

-261 KQISLEQLSD
+261 KQIGLEQLSD

-276 IIVPTVRDCYTAMG
+276 VIVPTMEDCYAALG
-290 VIHTTWR
+290 VVHTTWR

-309 PKHNDYQ
+309 PKHNEYQ

-357 LAKLNGDS
+357 LAKLNGD
-365 QHAQNVQGPSES
+365 ARGVKGPAPGES
-377 SAYQW
+377 TAYQW

-432 FAYAVHTNVGNH
+432 FAYAVHTDVGNR
-444 CVGTKINGRHL
+444 CVGTKINGRHM
-455 PLMTEL
+455 PLLNEL

-495 RATKDAVRK
+495 RATKEVVRK
-504 QYLSLGRDIMRAALE
+504 QYLSLGRDIMKAALG
-519 RAGRLYVDSDLTVA
+519 RAGKSGDTDLTPV
-533 LPRVGQKTVEDLL
+533 LPRLGQRSVEDLL
-546 TAIGRG
+546 TAVGRG
-552 ETPADEVLAAIDPEF
+552 ETTADEVLKAVDPNL
-567 VQSALPKRRTIT
+567 VQEGAPKRRTIT
-579 RNDDG
+579 RNDEG

-595 FRWPGLLAGAGHEE
+595 FRWPGLLAGTEDE
-609 EGPGIPIRGVN
+609 EGGKGIPIRGVN
-620 GNSSIRFGDGGAVP
+620 GTHIVHFGEGGAVP
-634 GERIVGILEPGE
+634 GERIVGILDPGQ

-654 SPHLRAFEDQL
+654 SPHLRGYEDQL
-665 DRWIDVTWDI
+665 ERWIDVTWDI
-675 REGATELFPARLR
+675 REGATELFPARIQ
-688 VTALNEPG
+688 VTAVNEPG
-696 SLGRIASI
+696 SLGKIASV

-710 NIDKLQMVN
+710 NIDKLQMIN
-719 RARDYTEMV
+719 RGHDYTEMM
-728 IDIEVLDLK
+728 IDVEVLDLK
-737 HLTDI
+737 HLTDML
-742 VNGVKNLNV
+742 NGVKGLDV
-751 VSAATRVL
+751 VSSVSRVL

>member
-1 VHVESQARS
+1 
-10 QPIMRQYD
+10 MRQYD
-18 LVEKVLSYNPKAN
+18 LVEKVLSYNPRAN

-47 LQKRAS
+47 QQKRAS

-59 HPLAVASIL
+59 HPLEVASIL
-68 TGLKL
+68 TNLKL

-88 DTQATKDEIE
+88 DTQTTKDEIE

-110 GLTKIEKLDLA
+110 GLTKIEKLNLV

-152 LHNMRTLEHMRPE
+152 LHNMRTLEHMKPD

-217 REQNRGLTEEIAT
+217 REQNRGLTGEIAT
-230 ELKAKLVAQSIETE
+230 ELKAKLQAQN
-244 VTSREKKPYSI
+244 VKADVFSREKKPYSI

-261 KQISLEQLSD
+261 KQIGLEQLSD

-276 IIVPTVRDCYTAMG
+276 VIVPTLEDCYTALG
-290 VIHTTWR
+290 VVHTTWR

-309 PKHNDYQ
+309 PKHNEYQ

-357 LAKLNGDS
+357 LARLNGDADG
-365 QHAQNVQGPSES
+365 AQGPAPSES
-377 SAYQW
+377 QAYQW

-419 RLIALPRG
+419 RLIALPYG

-432 FAYAVHTNVGNH
+432 FAYAVHTHVGNH
-444 CVGTKINGRHL
+444 CVGAKINGRHMPIL
-455 PLMTEL
+455 SDL

-475 TPPAAWEG
+475 TPPAAWEA

-495 RATKDAVRK
+495 RATKEAQRK
-504 QYLSLGRDIMRAALE
+504 QYLTLGRDIVKAALE
-519 RAGRLYVDSDLTVA
+519 RAGKPGDMDLTKF
-533 LPRVGQKTVEDLL
+533 LPRLGQKSVEDLL
-546 TAIGRG
+546 TAVGRG
-552 ETPADEVLAAIDPEF
+552 EKTADEVMTAVDPAF
-567 VQSALPKRRTIT
+567 VKDAPPKRRTIT
-579 RNDDG
+579 RNDEG
-584 WFNLRRVTSFK
+584 WFNLRRVTGFK
-595 FRWPGLLAGAGHEE
+595 FRWPGILAVTEAE
-609 EGPGIPIRGVN
+609 EGGKGVPIRGAN
-620 GNSSIRFGDGGAVP
+620 GASTIHFGEGGAVP
-634 GERIVGILEPGE
+634 GERIVGILDPGK
-646 GITIYPIH
+646 GVTIYPIH
-654 SPHLRAFEDQL
+654 SPHLREYEDQL

-675 REGATELFPARLR
+675 KEGTTELFPARIL
-688 VTALNEPG
+688 VTAVNEPG
-696 SLGRIASI
+696 SLGKIASM
-704 IGAAGA
+704 IGEEGA

-719 RARDYTEMV
+719 RAQDYTEMLF
-728 IDIEVLDLK
+728 DIEVLDLK
-737 HLTDI
+737 HLTDV
-742 VNGVKNLNV
+742 VNKVKELNV
-751 VSAATRVL
+751 VSAARRVL
-759 T
+759 S

>member
-1 VHVESQARS
+1 VQLETQTRS

-18 LVEKVLSYNPKAN
+18 LVEKVLSYNAKAN

-47 LQKRAS
+47 QQKRAS

-59 HPLAVASIL
+59 HPLEVASIL

-88 DTQATKDEIE
+88 DTQTTKDEIE
-98 RLFGSN
+98 RLFGPN

-110 GLTKIEKLDLA
+110 GLTKIEKLNLV

-202 HPAAYETLMSRLNVL
+202 HPAAYETLMSRLNIL
-217 REQNRGLTEEIAT
+217 RDQNRGLTAEIAT
-230 ELKAKLVAQSIETE
+230 ELKTRLEAQSIKAE
-244 VTSREKKPYSI
+244 VFSREKKPYSI

-261 KQISLEQLSD
+261 KQIGLEQLSD

-276 IIVPTVRDCYTAMG
+276 VIVPTEEDCYAALG
-290 VIHTTWR
+290 VVHRAWR

-309 PKHNDYQ
+309 PKHNEYQ

-357 LAKLNGDS
+357 LAKLNGD
-365 QHAQNVQGPSES
+365 ARGVKGPAPGES
-377 SAYQW
+377 TAYQW

-432 FAYAVHTNVGNH
+432 FAYAVHTDVGNR
-444 CVGTKINGRHL
+444 CVGSKINGRHM
-455 PLMTEL
+455 PLMNEL

-495 RATKDAVRK
+495 RATKEAVRK

-519 RAGRLYVDSDLTVA
+519 RAGKSGDTDLTPV
-533 LPRVGQKTVEDLL
+533 LPRLGQRSVEDLL
-546 TAIGRG
+546 SAVGRG
-552 ETPADEVLAAIDPEF
+552 ETTADEVLKAVDPNL
-567 VQSALPKRRTIT
+567 VQEGVPKRRTIT
-579 RNDDG
+579 RNDEG

-595 FRWPGLLAGAGHEE
+595 FRWPGILAGSED
-609 EGPGIPIRGVN
+609 EGSAKAIPIRGVN
-620 GNSSIRFGDGGAVP
+620 GASIVRFGEGGAVP
-634 GERIVGILEPGE
+634 GERIVGILDPGK

-654 SPHLRAFEDQL
+654 SPHLRAYEDQL
-665 DRWIDVTWDI
+665 DSWIDVTWDI
-675 REGATELFPARLR
+675 NEGATELFPVRIQ
-688 VTALNEPG
+688 VTAVNEPG
-696 SLGRIASI
+696 SLGRIASV

-710 NIDKLQMVN
+710 NIDKLQMIN
-719 RARDYTEMV
+719 RGHDYTEML
-728 IDIEVLDLK
+728 IDVEVLDLK
-737 HLTDI
+737 HLTDML
-742 VNGVKNLNV
+742 NGVKNLNV
-751 VSAATRVL
+751 VSSASRIL